1 MLSVISELQVAVE
14 TAYAIDPNIVVLL
27 QRFGMEKQLVFN
39 HWAKDWLQ
47 SIGLNNIWI
56 ENLTLGIDIIIVLGI
71 SWLVD
76 FIARKIIL
84 RVVGRYVR
92 KSKNQYDD
100 ILLEKRVFRSLA
112 HLLPALVIYYSLP
125 LLFDESDAFVP
136 LLQKIVIT
144 YMLITVMGVG
154 HKFLKALEHIGLQSK
169 SFEGKP
175 VSSYVQV
182 VLIVMYISG
191 GVFIISTLLDKSAT
205 AILTTFGAATAVI
218 LLIFRDTILG
228 LVASIQISGNDMVR
242 IGDWVSMP
250 KYGADG
256 DVTEINLTTVKV
268 RNWDKTIT
276 TVPTYAFIS
285 DSFVNWRGMTSQG
298 VRRIKRSINID
309 IQSIK
314 FVDEGLYQRL
324 LKVERITDYLTKR
337 TLEIQDYNQSKK
349 VNKSELINGRHLTNI
364 GVFRIYMETY
374 LREHPKIAQDQTL
387 MVRQLQPT
395 ELGIPLEIYCFSND
409 IAWLNYEQIQSD
421 ILDHL
426 LAAVRTFELEVF
438 QNPSGGDFRSLRS

>member
-1 MLSVISELQVAVE
+1 
-14 TAYAIDPNIVVLL
+14 
-27 QRFGMEKQLVFN
+27 MEEQLVFN
-39 HWAKDWLQ
+39 HWAHNWLKEL
-47 SIGLNNIWI
+47 GLNDTWI
-56 ENLTLGIDIIIVLGI
+56 EYLTLGIDIIIVLGL

-125 LLFDESDAFVP
+125 LLFDQSDAIVP

-144 YMLITVMGVG
+144 YMLVNVMSVG

-285 DSFVNWRGMTSQG
+285 DSFVNWRGMTTQG

-324 LKVERITDYLTKR
+324 LKVERIEDYLTKR
-337 TLEIQDYNQSKK
+337 THEIQDYNQSKK
-349 VNKSELINGRHLTNI
+349 VNKAELINGRHLTNI
-364 GVFRIYMETY
+364 GVFRVYMEAY
-374 LREHPKIAQDQTL
+374 LGEHPKIAKDQTL

>member
-1 MLSVISELQVAVE
+1 
-14 TAYAIDPNIVVLL
+14 
-27 QRFGMEKQLVFN
+27 MEDQAVFN
-39 HWAKDWLQ
+39 HWAHDWL
-47 SIGLNNIWI
+47 SGLGLSNPWVDY
-56 ENLTLGIDIIIVLGI
+56 LTMGIDILIVLVL
-71 SWLVD
+71 SWIVD
-76 FIARKIIL
+76 FVARKIIL
-84 RVVGRYVR
+84 RVVSRYVR

-100 ILLEKRVFRSLA
+100 VLLEKRVFRSLA
-112 HLLPALVIYYSLP
+112 HLLPALVIYLAIP
-125 LLFDESDAFVP
+125 FLFEKSDALVP
-136 LLQKIVIT
+136 ILQKLVVI
-144 YMLITVMGVG
+144 YMLVNVMSVG
-154 HKFLKALEHIGLQSK
+154 HKFLKALEYIGLNSPR
-169 SFEGKP
+169 FEGKP
-175 VSSYVQV
+175 ISSYIQV

-191 GVFIISTLLDKSAT
+191 GVFIISNLLDTSAT

-268 RNWDKTIT
+268 RNWDKTIS

-298 VRRIKRSINID
+298 VRRIKRSIKID
-309 IQSIK
+309 IQSIR
-314 FVDEGLYQRL
+314 FVDEELYRRL
-324 LKVERITDYLTKR
+324 LKVERITDYLQQRNK
-337 TLEIQDYNQSKK
+337 EIEQSNETKK

-364 GVFRIYMETY
+364 GLFRVYMEAY
-374 LREHPKIAQDQTL
+374 LSEHPKVAKDQTL

-421 ILDHL
+421 LMDHL
-426 LAAVRTFELEVF
+426 LAAVSTFDLRLY
-438 QNPSGGDFRSLRS
+438 QNPSGGDFRALRG